1 MDRKFHLKQFGF
13 STAAGIAL
21 LLAACGKTEETKTA
35 QPLRIGYQQGG
46 SSTLP
51 MIARE
56 NYYFEQTGVKTDF
69 TVFTSSS
76 DGLNALNAEKLD
88 LGVSFGT
95 CAPLTFASKGSK
107 FVIIGGNLSGGH
119 PVMVKKENAHKY
131 KSIRDFK
138 GKTVGT
144 PRIFTSDVVFRGAL
158 FEAGIDPEK
167 DLTIVEFKRPI
178 DVLEAVKSGK
188 VEVGIGVTNTIGRAL
203 QAGLALP
210 LWSNDFFPNHPC
222 CRIVATEEAVRTKR
236 PELVKFLKAE
246 LLAEK
251 KFSEDPESGVRADV
265 SQQKFS
271 EQLARDLVLEPH
283 SSLSVDPN
291 RKGVEEMW
299 KHMKHIGYAKGEVD
313 LGKVID
319 TTLYYDALQ
328 QLRRESPDPFW
339 EKLEQRYKE
348 QNLHE

>member
-1 MDRKFHLKQFGF
+1 M
-13 STAAGIAL
+13 
-21 LLAACGKTEETKTA
+21 
-35 QPLRIGYQQGG
+35 
-46 SSTLP
+46 
-51 MIARE
+51 
-56 NYYFEQTGVKTDF
+56 
-69 TVFTSSS
+69 
-76 DGLNALNAEKLD
+76 
-88 LGVSFGT
+88 
-95 CAPLTFASKGSK
+95 
-107 FVIIGGNLSGGH
+107 
-119 PVMVKKENAHKY
+119 
-131 KSIRDFK
+131 
-138 GKTVGT
+138 
-144 PRIFTSDVVFRGAL
+144 
-158 FEAGIDPEK
+158 
-167 DLTIVEFKRPI
+167 
-178 DVLEAVKSGK
+178 LEAVKSGK

-210 LWSNDFFPNHPC
+210 LWSNDFFSNHPC

>member
-1 MDRKFHLKQFGF
+1 MDKKFYLKLFGF
-13 STAAGIAL
+13 FIAAGIAL
-21 LLAACGKTEETKTA
+21 FLAACGKTEEANTA
-35 QPLRIGYQQGG
+35 RPLRVGYQQGG

-56 NYYFEQTGVKTDF
+56 YRYFEQTGVKTDF

-95 CAPLTFASKGSK
+95 GGPLTFISKGSK
-107 FVIIGGNLSGGH
+107 FIIIGGNLSGGH
-119 PVMVKKENAHKY
+119 PVMVKPENVHKY
-131 KSIRDFK
+131 RSIQDFK

-144 PRIFTSDVVFRGAL
+144 PRIFTSDVIFRGAL

-188 VEVGIGVTNTIGRAL
+188 VDVGIGVTNIIG
-203 QAGLALP
+203 QARQSGLALP
-210 LWSNDFFPNHPC
+210 LWSNDFFPDHPC
-222 CRIVATEEAVRTKR
+222 CRIVATEDAVRTKR

-251 KFSEDPESGVRADV
+251 KFAEDPEAGVRAGV
-265 SQQKFS
+265 NQQKFS
-271 EQLARDLVLEPH
+271 ERLARDLVLEPH
-283 SSLSVDPN
+283 SKLTVDPN
-291 RKGVEEMW
+291 RKGVENMW
-299 KHMKHIGYAKGEVD
+299 RHMKRIGYVKGEID
-313 LGKVID
+313 FGKAID
-319 TTLYYDALQ
+319 TTLYYEALQ

-339 EKLEQRYKE
+339 EKLERRYKE
-348 QNLHE
+348 LNP